1 MTWIPKT
8 WISKTSTSK
17 TWIPKTFTLD
27 RSLWTRRQIALLA
40 TILTLAPTAAYLSV
54 GPVRSRLVASQILS
68 DHWQCTRTAGI
79 LTVCTKKP
87 G

>member
-1 MTWIPKT
+1 MMIR
-8 WISKTSTSK
+8 
-17 TWIPKTFTLD
+17 TLNWN
-27 RSLWTRRQIALLA
+27 LWTRRQIALMAVIVALGSG
-40 TILTLAPTAAYLSV
+40 AAYLSV
-54 GPVRSRLVASQILS
+54 GLVRTRPVQNAVLS